1 MVKKILQEFD
11 IKERDVRQIPALTLA
26 YLGDC
31 IYELVIRTML
41 VEQGLSHVSELN
53 KAASSRAK
61 ASAQAEL
68 LHRIEPLLSEE
79 ELAAYKRGR
88 NVKSAGIAKHAT
100 VIDYRTATGF
110 EALMGY
116 LYVNDRLDR
125 ILELVKAGEP
135 AAAEVTDGPKE
146 Q

>member
-1 MVKKILQEFD
+1 MIDKIIEQMNL
-11 IKERDVRQIPALTLA
+11 KERDVRQIPGLTLA

-41 VEQGLSHVSELN
+41 VERGMSHVSELN
-53 KAASSRAK
+53 REASSRAK

-68 LHRIEPLLSEE
+68 LHKIEPFLSEE
-79 ELAAYKRGR
+79 EAAAYRRGR
-88 NVKSAGIAKHAT
+88 NVKSASVAKHAT

-116 LYVNDRLDR
+116 LYLNNRIDR
-125 ILELVKAGEP
+125 ILELVMMGEQSDKEAG
-135 AAAEVTDGPKE
+135 KE
-146 Q
+146 

>member
-1 MVKKILQEFD
+1 MIDKIIEQMNL
-11 IKERDVRQIPALTLA
+11 KERDVRQIPGLTLA

-41 VEQGLSHVSELN
+41 VERGMSHVSELN
-53 KAASSRAK
+53 REASSRAK

-68 LHRIEPLLSEE
+68 LHKIEPFLSEE
-79 ELAAYKRGR
+79 EAAAYRRGR
-88 NVKSAGIAKHAT
+88 NVKSASVAKHAT

-116 LYVNDRLDR
+116 LYLNNRIDR
-125 ILELVKAGEP
+125 ILELVMMGEQS
-135 AAAEVTDGPKE
+135 DKE
-146 Q
+146 ADKE

>member
-1 MVKKILQEFD
+1 MIKDILQAFD
-11 IKERDVRQIPALTLA
+11 IKERDPRQIPALTLA

-53 KAASSRAK
+53 KEASARAK

-68 LHRIEPLLSEE
+68 LHKIEPMLTEE
-79 ELAAYKRGR
+79 ETAAYKRGR

-116 LYVNDRLDR
+116 LYVNDRTDR
-125 ILELVKAGEP
+125 ILELVKAGET
-135 AAAEVTDGPKE
+135 ESG

>member
-1 MVKKILQEFD
+1 MASCIIMVKKITEAFD
-11 IKERDVRQIPALTLA
+11 IKERDPRQIPALTLA

-61 ASAQAEL
+61 AAAQAAS
-68 LHRIEPLLSEE
+68 LHNIEEFLTEE
-79 ELAAYKRGR
+79 EMAAYKRGR
-88 NVKSAGIAKHAT
+88 NVKSAGIAKNAT

-110 EALMGY
+110 EALLGF
-116 LYVNDRLDR
+116 LYVNGQMDR
-125 ILELVKAGEP
+125 ILELVKLSE
-135 AAAEVTDGPKE
+135 EKR
-146 Q
+146 

>member
-1 MVKKILQEFD
+1 MIDKIIEQMNL
-11 IKERDVRQIPALTLA
+11 KERDVRQIPGLTLA

-41 VEQGLSHVSELN
+41 VERGMSHVSELN
-53 KAASSRAK
+53 REASSRAK

-68 LHRIEPLLSEE
+68 LHKIEPFLSEE
-79 ELAAYKRGR
+79 EAAAYRRGR
-88 NVKSAGIAKHAT
+88 NVKSASVAKHAT

-116 LYVNDRLDR
+116 LYLNNRIDR
-125 ILELVKAGEP
+125 ILELVMMGEQRDKEAG
-135 AAAEVTDGPKE
+135 KE
-146 Q
+146 